1 MKTSDIILTEE
12 NYDLSFSNG
21 DFKVEDSDTQ
31 HIQILLDLSKGNLI
45 QNPDV
50 GVNLISFLN
59 SNNSIQ
65 QLRRAI
71 SLQLEKDGYTN
82 IQVDLDTENNI
93 MVDAKRVK

>member
-1 MKTSDIILTEE
+1 MKASDIILSEE
-12 NYDLSFSNG
+12 NYDLMFSNG

-45 QNPDV
+45 QSPDV
-50 GVNLISFLN
+50 GVNLTSFLN